1 MVKRFVKRG
10 YKENIIR
17 NQIKKVDTLERSTL
31 LNKTNAVRKKGILF
45 TVTYIKTS
53 PNIKE
58 IIIKQRHILNINNTF
73 GNVFKPKPA
82 IGFRQKIPLRQV
94 IDKTRQV

>member
-31 LNKTNAVRKKGILF
+31 LNKTNTVRKKGILF

-58 IIIKQRHILNINNTF
+58 VIIKQ
-73 GNVFKPKPA
+73 
-82 IGFRQKIPLRQV
+82 
-94 IDKTRQV
+94 

>member
-31 LNKTNAVRKKGILF
+31 FNKTNAVRKKGILF

-58 IIIKQRHILNINNTF
+58 IIIKQ
-73 GNVFKPKPA
+73 
-82 IGFRQKIPLRQV
+82 
-94 IDKTRQV
+94 

>member
-58 IIIKQRHILNINNTF
+58 IIIKQ
-73 GNVFKPKPA
+73 
-82 IGFRQKIPLRQV
+82 
-94 IDKTRQV
+94 

>member
-17 NQIKKVDTLERSTL
+17 NQIKKLDTLQRSTL

-58 IIIKQRHILNINNTF
+58 IIIKQ
-73 GNVFKPKPA
+73 
-82 IGFRQKIPLRQV
+82 
-94 IDKTRQV
+94 

>member
-58 IIIKQRHILNINNTF
+58 IVIKQ
-73 GNVFKPKPA
+73 
-82 IGFRQKIPLRQV
+82 
-94 IDKTRQV
+94 

>member
-17 NQIKKVDTLERSTL
+17 NQIKKVDILERSTL

-58 IIIKQRHILNINNTF
+58 IIIKQ
-73 GNVFKPKPA
+73 
-82 IGFRQKIPLRQV
+82 
-94 IDKTRQV
+94 